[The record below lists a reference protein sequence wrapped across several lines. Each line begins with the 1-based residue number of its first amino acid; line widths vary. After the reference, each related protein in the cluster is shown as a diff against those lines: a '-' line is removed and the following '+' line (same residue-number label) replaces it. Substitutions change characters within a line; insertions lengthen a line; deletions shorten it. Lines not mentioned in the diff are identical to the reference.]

1 MNRRFRSLSES
12 AGLSSPPQQGEAGG
26 GVVLRPGPRPV
37 SIQPDPVLSTAVM
50 QPVWASYA
58 TLATRIQRSWVS
70 MVPGTTRPV
79 LASGGRVM
87 NRLAMRWTA
96 TGDGKGGVMER
107 RMTSVEI
114 QAYSVEAAVRLALEQ
129 LDLTEDQV
137 DIEILSD
144 SGPDDDAEALVRV
157 TAKGMAPQPEA
168 YSGRERRGSRGRR
181 SAPDRPSARPA
192 ADSAPE
198 PELHSETGEM
208 YRQLQER
215 AVPSPRADPESEQVA
230 VDVARDLLRELGV
243 DADVQ
248 AVENLSLVP
257 LDDDDPRTIF
267 LDVIGNDLGLLI
279 GRRGENLSQL
289 QYLVTLLVNRR
300 LPGFN
305 RVILDIEG
313 YRLRREEALIG
324 LAERVSQ
331 QVARTHRPVALDP
344 MPSNERRVIHMALR
358 SSQQVF
364 TESSGEGTMR
374 RVMVQPRG

>member
-1 MNRRFRSLSES
+1 
-12 AGLSSPPQQGEAGG
+12 
-26 GVVLRPGPRPV
+26 
-37 SIQPDPVLSTAVM
+37 
-50 QPVWASYA
+50 
-58 TLATRIQRSWVS
+58 
-70 MVPGTTRPV
+70 
-79 LASGGRVM
+79 
-87 NRLAMRWTA
+87 
-96 TGDGKGGVMER
+96 
-107 RMTSVEI
+107 MTSVEI

-129 LDLTEDQV
+129 LDLPEDQV

-157 TAKGMAPQPEA
+157 TARGIASQPEVHA
-168 YSGRERRGSRGRR
+168 GRERRGSRGRR
-181 SAPDRPSARPA
+181 STGDRPSSRGA
-192 ADSAPE
+192 AEQVAE
-198 PELHSETGEM
+198 PEHHSAESGEM
-208 YRQLQER
+208 YRQLREQ
-215 AVPSPRADPESEQVA
+215 AVPSPRADPETEAIGVE
-230 VDVARDLLRELGV
+230 VARDLLRELGV

-324 LAERVSQ
+324 LAERVSR
-331 QVARTHRPVALDP
+331 QVARTRRPVALDP

>member
-1 MNRRFRSLSES
+1 
-12 AGLSSPPQQGEAGG
+12 
-26 GVVLRPGPRPV
+26 
-37 SIQPDPVLSTAVM
+37 
-50 QPVWASYA
+50 
-58 TLATRIQRSWVS
+58 
-70 MVPGTTRPV
+70 
-79 LASGGRVM
+79 
-87 NRLAMRWTA
+87 
-96 TGDGKGGVMER
+96 MER

-157 TAKGMAPQPEA
+157 TAKGMAAQPEA
-168 YSGRERRGSRGRR
+168 HSGRERRGSRGRR
-181 SAPDRPSARPA
+181 STGDWPSARTAVESGPA
-192 ADSAPE
+192 LEHHHP
-198 PELHSETGEM
+198 ETGEM
-208 YRQLQER
+208 YRQFRER
-215 AVPSPRADPESEQVA
+215 AVPSPRADPESEQMA
-230 VDVARDLLRELGV
+230 VEVARDLLRELGV

-257 LDDDDPRTIF
+257 MDDDDPRTIF
-267 LDVIGNDLGLLI
+267 LDVIGKDLGLLI

-324 LAERVSQ
+324 LAERVSR
-331 QVARTHRPVALDP
+331 QVSQTRRPIALDP

-358 SSQQVF
+358 SSQQVV

-374 RVMVQPRG
+374 RVMVLPRG

>member
-1 MNRRFRSLSES
+1 
-12 AGLSSPPQQGEAGG
+12 
-26 GVVLRPGPRPV
+26 
-37 SIQPDPVLSTAVM
+37 
-50 QPVWASYA
+50 
-58 TLATRIQRSWVS
+58 
-70 MVPGTTRPV
+70 
-79 LASGGRVM
+79 
-87 NRLAMRWTA
+87 
-96 TGDGKGGVMER
+96 
-107 RMTSVEI
+107 MTSVEI

-129 LDLTEDQV
+129 LDLPEDQV

-144 SGPDDDAEALVRV
+144 PGPDEDAEALVRV
-157 TAKGMAPQPEA
+157 TARGMAAPPSARE
-168 YSGRERRGSRGRR
+168 GRERRGSRGRR
-181 SAPDRPSARPA
+181 DSADHRPSPRTPVE
-192 ADSAPE
+192 PE
-198 PELHSETGEM
+198 PAHADAGAMFRRLRE
-208 YRQLQER
+208 Q
-215 AVPSPRADPESEQVA
+215 AKPSPRADPESERVA
-230 VDVARDLLRELGV
+230 VEVTRDLLRQLGIET
-243 DADVQ
+243 DVR

-267 LDVIGNDLGLLI
+267 LDIVGSDLGLLI

-324 LAERVSQ
+324 LAERVSR
-331 QVARTHRPVALDP
+331 QVARTRRPVALDP

-358 SSQQVF
+358 SSPDVD

>member
-1 MNRRFRSLSES
+1 
-12 AGLSSPPQQGEAGG
+12 
-26 GVVLRPGPRPV
+26 
-37 SIQPDPVLSTAVM
+37 
-50 QPVWASYA
+50 
-58 TLATRIQRSWVS
+58 
-70 MVPGTTRPV
+70 
-79 LASGGRVM
+79 
-87 NRLAMRWTA
+87 MRWTA

-144 SGPDDDAEALVRV
+144 SGPDDDNEALVRV
-157 TAKGMAPQPEA
+157 TAKGMASQPEA
-168 YSGRERRGSRGRR
+168 HSGRDRRGSRGRR
-181 SAPDRPSARPA
+181 SAPAPAHPSAGLA
-192 ADSAPE
+192 ADAAPE
-198 PELHSETGEM
+198 PEHHPETGEM

-248 AVENLSLVP
+248 VVENLSLVP

-267 LDVIGNDLGLLI
+267 LDVIGKDLGLLI

-324 LAERVSQ
+324 LAERVSR
-331 QVARTHRPVALDP
+331 QVSRTRRPIALDP

-374 RVMVQPRG
+374 RVMVLPRG